1 MMTKIY
7 RGALLLFVFSMAA
20 CSSGPPLKVEDYPE
34 DPVFTAKTV
43 LPEDYQA
50 NQASNVYDPWEGMN
64 KHIYNFN
71 YHFDRY
77 IFLPTVRGYEF
88 VTPGFA
94 QSGVSNFFDNIK
106 DVNTFFN
113 SVLQLSPKKS
123 AQSLGRVAI
132 NSTIGIVGLF
142 DVAGYFGI
150 DRPQEDFGQTLG
162 HYGVGNG
169 PYLVLPILGPSN
181 LRDGVGL
188 IPDYMVNSYVQD
200 WVVTDFLGIDDDY
213 LLAFSVLDAIQTRS
227 RVSFRY
233 YETGSAF
240 EYNMV
245 RWLYTTKRELDID
258 K

>member
-20 CSSGPPLKVEDYPE
+20 CSSGPPLKMEDYPE
-34 DPVFTAKTV
+34 PFFTAKTV
-43 LPEDYQA
+43 LPENYQA
-50 NQASNVYDPWEGMN
+50 NRATNVYDPWEGFN

-77 IFLPTVRGYEF
+77 IFLPAVRGYEF

-123 AQSLGRVAI
+123 AQSLGRVAV
-132 NSTIGIVGLF
+132 NSTVGLLGLI
-142 DVAGYFGI
+142 DVASFVGI

-162 HYGVGNG
+162 RYGVGNG

-181 LRDGVGL
+181 LRDGIGL
-188 IPDYMVNSYVQD
+188 IPDSLVNSYVQKK
-200 WVVTDFLGIDDDY
+200 VVVDVLDIDEDY
-213 LLAFSVLDAIQTRS
+213 LLAFSLLDAIQTRS

-240 EYNMV
+240 EYEMV